1 MTFTDVHGLL
11 GRSFLFFSALIT
23 LWALLQ
29 TVRGREIGGDFW
41 GAVAIGEGLI
51 VLQTIVG
58 IILVLQHRM
67 PARPIHFVYGGVALL
82 LWPAVFAFT
91 RGDTSRR
98 AGRWW
103 LLAGFLRRYLKVFF
117 FTGCKGKRQEGY
129 QR

>member
-91 RGDTSRR
+91 RGIR
-98 AGRWW
+98 AGVRACGGCSPARSC
-103 LLAGFLRRYLKVFF
+103 LASACVRS
-117 FTGCKGKRQEGY
+117 
-129 QR
+129 